1 MAGTTLGWIPEI
13 MFRGILMSIINE
25 KTENSQKVAKAIS
38 NVLFL
43 IFPNYKVGFTPRS
56 IVLQE
61 DTEVHM
67 IDSNT
72 FDEFGQMIFE
82 MFCMGEMSG
91 DVTGEYNPAGDRAR
105 ALAEKFRKKREYLAQ
120 LRKER
125 GEDTSKMSLF
135 GRYINILAVGE
146 EKDKNILR
154 DYSVY
159 QLTEEFKRF
168 QLYEAFNYT
177 FKAKLAGATKLK
189 DAKDWMGDIQFGI
202 QQED

>member
-1 MAGTTLGWIPEI
+1 
-13 MFRGILMSIINE
+13 MSIINE